1 MLPSP
6 QPSSSRW
13 TSSRLAR
20 IAWGALFIVV
30 AGTVLF
36 ALAGDTALA
45 QEAAP
50 AAPAPAAAPAAPAPG
65 PGGTTAA
72 PATEQSFLMWVIH
85 TSGWIGGI
93 ILLLSI
99 YFVMVV
105 VRMFLDLKAEE
116 AATQLDLQA
125 CDNLLKSKDLV
136 GLYKLVKQDPS
147 FFGTVLAEGLTE
159 LQYGLEDSREAV
171 DRVGDAKTVELEKR
185 ISMLAVLG
193 SLGPMI
199 GLLGTLKGMIA
210 SFSAIAMS
218 GTQLKAD
225 QVAAGI
231 SEALVLTFE
240 GVALSVPAIYFFA
253 YFKNR
258 ISNVTTEAMLA
269 IHEFLRKVHNQMR
282 AAKPA

>member
-20 IAWGALFIVV
+20 IAWGALFVVV
-30 AGTVLF
+30 AGMVLF

-45 QEAAP
+45 QEAT
-50 AAPAPAAAPAAPAPG
+50 PAPAAAPAAPAPG